1 MPIVRR
7 EWMGTVGDL
16 FRQRFDCSQT
26 PLYFASQL
34 VFLGGHTVIALS
46 LYLSLSLSLSLSL
59 FLGGHTVFAYLDI
72 RQRVNTKK
80 QDLE

>member
-16 FRQRFDCSQT
+16 FQQRFDCSQT

-46 LYLSLSLSLSLSL
+46 LYLSLSLSLSLY
-59 FLGGHTVFAYLDI
+59 FWVVIPYLLTWTY
-72 RQRVNTKK
+72 VSV
-80 QDLE
+80 